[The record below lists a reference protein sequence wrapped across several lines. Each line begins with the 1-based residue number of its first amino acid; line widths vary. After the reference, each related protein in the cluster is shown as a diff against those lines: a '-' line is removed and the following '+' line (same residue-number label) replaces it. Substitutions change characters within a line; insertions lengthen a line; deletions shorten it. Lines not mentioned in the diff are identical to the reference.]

1 MAHLVAMGEVEAMAK
16 QLQMLQHLLAQKV
29 IKVKKVK
36 QEISDQKVI
45 KVYVV
50 KLVKQVR
57 KEFLELQA
65 HKDLLA

>member
-1 MAHLVAMGEVEAMAK
+1 MEEVEAMAK
-16 QLQMLQHLLAQKV
+16 QLLTLQHLLAQKA

-36 QEISDQKVI
+36 QEISDQKAI